1 MIPSSKGNS
10 CHQHHSSQLP
20 EYYIFFIVK
29 TYLPCFDIFMPKQ
42 RLARDVARTIYL
54 VRSKCKL
61 FYKYV

>member
-1 MIPSSKGNS
+1 MMLLNEQSLLNS
-10 CHQHHSSQLP
+10 LEP
-20 EYYIFFIVK
+20 ITLILYFFIVK